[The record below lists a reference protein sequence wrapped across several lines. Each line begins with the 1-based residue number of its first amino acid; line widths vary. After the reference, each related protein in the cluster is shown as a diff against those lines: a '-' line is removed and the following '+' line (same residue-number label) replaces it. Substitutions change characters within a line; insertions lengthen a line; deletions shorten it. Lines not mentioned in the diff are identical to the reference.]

1 MSESYSF
8 DAPRLFTVGAVGEV
22 GARLFFIQAHAEGT
36 TVSVKCEK
44 QQAAALAEHLQ
55 RVLADLPVVDAD
67 EPPPLI
73 EPLPP
78 MDIEFA
84 VGTISIGYDEDRDR
98 VLLVLE
104 EIRPDDEDDLIAEAP
119 GSLRLRVTRSQAA
132 AFVTQASGLVAA
144 GRPPCRLCGQPL
156 DPDGHV
162 CPRLN

>member
-1 MSESYSF
+1 MADSYSF

-22 GARLFFIQAHAEGT
+22 GSRVFFIQAHAEGT

-55 RVLADLPVVDAD
+55 RVLADAPAVDPD
-67 EPPPLI
+67 ELPPLI

-78 MDIEFA
+78 MDIDFV
-84 VGTISIGYDEDRDR
+84 VGSISIGYDEERDR

-104 EIRPDDEDDLIAEAP
+104 ELRPDDEDEAEPADV
-119 GSLRLRVTRSQAA
+119 GTLHLRVTRGQVAAFIDQAA
-132 AFVTQASGLVAA
+132 SLVAA
-144 GRPPCRLCGQPL
+144 GRPPCRLCGQPI
-156 DPDGHV
+156 DPNGHV

>member
-1 MSESYSF
+1 
-8 DAPRLFTVGAVGEV
+8 V
-22 GARLFFIQAHAEGT
+22 FFIQAHAEGT

-55 RVLADLPVVDAD
+55 RVLADLPVIDAD

-78 MDIEFA
+78 MDIEFV

-104 EIRPDDEDDLIAEAP
+104 EIRPEDDDDVPIGAVA
-119 GSLRLRVTRSQAA
+119 SLRLRVTRAQAA
-132 AFVTQASGLVAA
+132 AFVTQATGLVAA
-144 GRPPCRLCGQPL
+144 GRPPCRLCGQPI
-156 DPDGHV
+156 DPNGHV